1 MLLPLP
7 LQCWASRYSL
17 LGPACMWWQGL
28 NPGSHVCV
36 ASTLLA
42 KPLPQPTDSSLLC
55 PEVPVAVTGQ
65 GALSELLLS

>member
-1 MLLPLP
+1 
-7 LQCWASRYSL
+7 
-17 LGPACMWWQGL
+17 MWWQGL